1 MAGESPDRSE
11 QQKSSGAARSESD
24 PRLAVF
30 RDTAAAADAGTG
42 TATGTRGNPDTA
54 TAVFRTKPA
63 EAGEGERQDSREGL
77 GEGLGGSRNGSDGSH
92 GPERAEKA
100 PEAPEAASVPEE
112 PEESAEGARAA
123 EAAGPADE
131 AGTGTAP
138 EESDARLRAAVA
150 AWVGKGA
157 AGAKTAEQDE
167 KGEQDEQDEKD
178 EKADTVAVTGS
189 DDVTGSDTPEVVDEA
204 GDSGATS
211 ARATGDGSDESDG
224 PDEPVAADADAAG
237 AADEDDA
244 DEAPA
249 EGAAKPAASDDAEA
263 ADEGPGGN
271 ADEAED
277 EDEETD
283 GAADEAR
290 VPGAPEESP
299 AGAESVEAADAAE
312 ESPAGAES
320 VEAADAAETSE
331 SSEAAETSEA
341 AEDKRAIDQPTA
353 VFRTVR
359 PDRVDQPTTALKITP
374 PAAKPE
380 QKPQRKPE
388 AEPESAAERTS
399 QFVPLRRDEAP
410 PAPAVRKPETPAA
423 APGSAAA
430 PSLSGAERT
439 RQQPM
444 PPLPPLDLLAELT
457 NTPPPPETPVRTA
470 VRRVKIWTPLVVLLL
485 IVFAIVQAVRPLP
498 TPELRLTAQS
508 TYTFDGSKPS
518 LPWPNEGQG
527 YMAATGLGTV
537 DSFGEQK
544 AVPIGSVAKAMTA
557 YVVLKDHPL
566 KKGEAGPSITVDAKG
581 ESDGKLDA
589 AGESTLNTVKAGDK
603 LTEQEAL
610 SAIMIPSANNIARL
624 LARWDAG
631 SEEAFVKKMNDT
643 AKSLGMKN
651 TTYTD
656 PSGLNA
662 TTVSSAEDQVKLGQ
676 KLVEIPALMAIT
688 KLPSWTD
695 PSGKNWR
702 NYNTLVPY
710 NNALGIKTGSTSK
723 AGGNLLFAA
732 HKMVGDTDQLIVGAV
747 LGQHKSP
754 IIDTVNAV
762 SKDVMIA
769 TENLLKS
776 GKVVKK
782 GDVVGAVDD
791 GFGGTTPVVATED
804 VAAVGWPGLTVKLE
818 LTDDGKTPPHS
829 AAAGTHVGTLTVGE
843 GSSQVKVAVALQSD
857 VTDPSFGQKLTRIS

>member
-11 QQKSSGAARSESD
+11 QQKSSGTARSESD

-42 TATGTRGNPDTA
+42 TATGSRGNPDTA

-63 EAGEGERQDSREGL
+63 EAGEGEGQDSR
-77 GEGLGGSRNGSDGSH
+77 EGLGGSRNGSHGSH
-92 GPERAEKA
+92 GPERAEEA
-100 PEAPEAASVPEE
+100 PEAPEAASAPEE
-112 PEESAEGARAA
+112 PEESAEGDRAA
-123 EAAGPADE
+123 EPAGSADG

-150 AWVGKGA
+150 AWVGKGT
-157 AGAKTAEQDE
+157 AGAKTAEQA
-167 KGEQDEQDEKD
+167 EQDEND
-178 EKADTVAVTGS
+178 EKADAVAVTGS
-189 DDVTGSDTPEVVDEA
+189 DDVTGSDTPEVVDET

-211 ARATGDGSDESDG
+211 VGANGDG
-224 PDEPVAADADAAG
+224 PDEPVASDAADADAADT
-237 AADEDDA
+237 ADEDDA
-244 DEAPA
+244 DEADAADEEDADEARA
-249 EGAAKPAASDDAEA
+249 EGAEKPAASDDAEA
-263 ADEGPGGN
+263 ADEGPGEN
-271 ADEAED
+271 ADEAEV
-277 EDEETD
+277 EAEETD
-283 GAADEAR
+283 GATEDAQ
-290 VPGAPEESP
+290 VPDAPEESP
-299 AGAESVEAADAAE
+299 D
-312 ESPAGAES
+312 GAES

-331 SSEAAETSEA
+331 SSEGAETSEA

-374 PAAKPE
+374 PE

-388 AEPESAAERTS
+388 AEPEGAAERTS
-399 QFVPLRRDEAP
+399 QFVPLRRDEAR

-444 PPLPPLDLLAELT
+444 PPRPPLDLLAELT

-676 KLVEIPALMAIT
+676 KLVEIAALMAIT

-791 GFGGTTPVVATED
+791 GFGGTIPVVATED

-818 LTDDGKTPPHS
+818 LTDDGKTLLHG

-857 VTDPSFGQKLTRIS
+857 LTDPSFGQKLTRIS

>member
-11 QQKSSGAARSESD
+11 QQKSSGAARSERD

-30 RDTAAAADAGTG
+30 REAATAADAGT
-42 TATGTRGNPDTA
+42 ATGTGGNPDTA

-63 EAGEGERQDSREGL
+63 EAGEDEGQNSREGL
-77 GEGLGGSRNGSDGSH
+77 GRNLDGSRNGSR
-92 GPERAEKA
+92 GPEGAEKA
-100 PEAPEAASVPEE
+100 PEAPETASAPEE
-112 PEESAEGARAA
+112 PEESEEGARAA
-123 EAAGPADE
+123 ETAGSADG

-138 EESDARLRAAVA
+138 EQSDARLRAAVA
-150 AWVGKGA
+150 AWVGKGT

-167 KGEQDEQDEKD
+167 KSD
-178 EKADTVAVTGS
+178 AVAVTGS
-189 DDVTGSDTPEVVDEA
+189 DDVTGSDTPEAVDEA
-204 GDSGATS
+204 SDSGTASADATPV
-211 ARATGDGSDESDG
+211 E
-224 PDEPVAADADAAG
+224 PDEPVASDAVTADADADAS
-237 AADEDDA
+237 DEDDA
-244 DEAPA
+244 DEARG
-249 EGAAKPAASDDAEA
+249 EGAGKPAASDDAEA
-263 ADEGPGGN
+263 ADE
-271 ADEAED
+271 AEDEAE
-277 EDEETD
+277 ESD

-299 AGAESVEAADAAE
+299 EDAESVRTADAAE
-312 ESPAGAES
+312 
-320 VEAADAAETSE
+320 
-331 SSEAAETSEA
+331 SSEPGESAGPAEE
-341 AEDKRAIDQPTA
+341 KRAVDQPTA

-374 PAAKPE
+374 PASKPE
-380 QKPQRKPE
+380 QKPQQKPEQKPE
-388 AEPESAAERTS
+388 AEPGSAAERTS
-399 QFVPLRRDEAP
+399 QFVPLRRDEAR

-423 APGSAAA
+423 APASAAA

-444 PPLPPLDLLAELT
+444 PPRPPLDLLAELT

-485 IVFAIVQAVRPLP
+485 IVFAIVQAARPLP
-498 TPELRLTAQS
+498 TPELRLTAQP
-508 TYTFDGSKPS
+508 TYTFEGSKPS

-566 KKGEAGPSITVDAKG
+566 KKGQAGPSITVDAKG

-631 SEEAFVKKMNDT
+631 SEKAFVKKMNDT

-656 PSGLNA
+656 PSGLTA

-710 NNALGIKTGSTSK
+710 NGALGIKTGSTSK

-747 LGQHKSP
+747 LGQHKAP

-762 SKDVMIA
+762 SKGVMVA
-769 TENLLKS
+769 TEDLLKS

-818 LTDDGKTPPHS
+818 LTDDGKTLSHS

-857 VTDPSFGQKLTRIS
+857 LTDPSFGEKLTRIN

>member
-42 TATGTRGNPDTA
+42 TATGIRGNPDTA

-63 EAGEGERQDSREGL
+63 ESGEGERQDSREGL
-77 GEGLGGSRNGSDGSH
+77 GEVLDGSRNGSHGSH

-100 PEAPEAASVPEE
+100 PEAREAASEPEE
-112 PEESAEGARAA
+112 PEESEEGARAA
-123 EAAGPADE
+123 EAAGSADE

-150 AWVGKGA
+150 AWVGKGTA
-157 AGAKTAEQDE
+157 DAKAAEQDE
-167 KGEQDEQDEKD
+167 QS
-178 EKADTVAVTGS
+178 EKAEESDAVAVTGH
-189 DDVTGSDTPEVVDEA
+189 DDVTGSDTPEIVDEA
-204 GDSGATS
+204 GDSGTTS
-211 ARATGDGSDESDG
+211 AGETGDGSDGSAASN
-224 PDEPVAADADAAG
+224 AADAD

-244 DEAPA
+244 DEARA
-249 EGAAKPAASDDAEA
+249 EGAGKPAASDDAEA
-263 ADEGPGGN
+263 DDEGPGEN
-271 ADEAED
+271 AGEAED
-277 EDEETD
+277 EGDD

-290 VPGAPEESP
+290 VPGAPEES
-299 AGAESVEAADAAE
+299 SE
-312 ESPAGAES
+312 ESPEGAET
-320 VEAADAAETSE
+320 VEASE
-331 SSEAAETSEA
+331 ASEAAESSEP

-374 PAAKPE
+374 PASKPQE
-380 QKPQRKPE
+380 KPQQKPD
-388 AEPESAAERTS
+388 AEPGSAAERTS
-399 QFVPLRRDEAP
+399 RFVPLRRDEAP

-423 APGSAAA
+423 PPASAAA

-444 PPLPPLDLLAELT
+444 PPRPPLDLLAELT
-457 NTPPPPETPVRTA
+457 NTPAPPETPVRTA
-470 VRRVKIWTPLVVLLL
+470 VRRVKIWTPLVILLL

-498 TPELRLTAQS
+498 APELRLTAQS

-557 YVVLKDHPL
+557 YIVLKDHPL
-566 KKGEAGPSITVDAKG
+566 KKGQAGPSITVDAKA

-631 SEEAFVKKMNDT
+631 SEKAFVKKMNDT

-656 PSGLNA
+656 PSGLTA

-695 PSGKNWR
+695 PSGKEWR

-710 NNALGIKTGSTSK
+710 NGALGIKTGSTTK

-747 LGQHKSP
+747 LGQHKAP

-762 SKDVMIA
+762 SKDVMVA
-769 TENLLKS
+769 TEDLLKS
-776 GKVVKK
+776 GKVVRK
-782 GDVVGAVDD
+782 GDVVGALDD

-818 LTDDGKTPPHS
+818 LTDDGKTLPHE

-857 VTDPSFGQKLTRIS
+857 LTNPSFGRKLTRVS

>member
-1 MAGESPDRSE
+1 MAGESPDKSE
-11 QQKSSGAARSESD
+11 QQKSSGVARSERD
-24 PRLAVF
+24 PRLSVF
-30 RDTAAAADAGTG
+30 REPAAAAETGAGSG
-42 TATGTRGNPDTA
+42 TSGGLDTA

-63 EAGEGERQDSREGL
+63 EAGEDETPDSRQS
-77 GEGLGGSRNGSDGSH
+77 LGGSAGAR
-92 GPERAEKA
+92 GPEGADKAAEG
-100 PEAPEAASVPEE
+100 PEAADE
-112 PEESAEGARAA
+112 PEEAA
-123 EAAGPADE
+123 EAAE
-131 AGTGTAP
+131 AAQDAEAAEEAATGSAS
-138 EESDARLRAAVA
+138 EETDARLRAAVA

-157 AGAKTAEQDE
+157 AAEKAGQDE
-167 KGEQDEQDEKD
+167 ESES
-178 EKADTVAVTGS
+178 VTGS
-189 DDVTGSDTPEVVDEA
+189 DDVTEGDTPGHVDEA
-204 GDSGATS
+204 SDRGAT
-211 ARATGDGSDESDG
+211 ATDDGTTPADVDADVEERDEPDASRDAGAGSD
-224 PDEPVAADADAAG
+224 AADD
-237 AADEDDA
+237 DDA
-244 DEAPA
+244 DGDG
-249 EGAAKPAASDDAEA
+249 GAAAEKPAASDDAGDADAEEPGASDDAGDADAAADAGEA
-263 ADEGPGGN
+263 ADR
-271 ADEAED
+271 ADD
-277 EDEETD
+277 
-283 GAADEAR
+283 
-290 VPGAPEESP
+290 
-299 AGAESVEAADAAE
+299 
-312 ESPAGAES
+312 
-320 VEAADAAETSE
+320 AETPDGTPRAAKDTE
-331 SSEAAETSEA
+331 SSGP
-341 AEDKRAIDQPTA
+341 AEDKRGIDQPTA
-353 VFRTVR
+353 VFKTVR
-359 PDRVDQPTTALKITP
+359 PHPIDQPTTALKKITP
-374 PAAKPE
+374 PASKPA
-380 QKPQRKPE
+380 QKPGQKPGS
-388 AEPESAAERTS
+388 ASGSAAERTS
-399 QFVPLRRDEAP
+399 QFVPLRREEAR
-410 PAPAVRKPETPAA
+410 PAPAFRKPETPAA
-423 APGSAAA
+423 APAQADA

-444 PPLPPLDLLAELT
+444 PPRPPLDLLAELT

-485 IVFAIVQAVRPLP
+485 IAFAIVQAVRPLP
-498 TPELRLTAQS
+498 TPELRLTAKP
-508 TYTFDGSKPS
+508 TYTFEGSKPS

-557 YVVLKDHPL
+557 YIVLKDHPL

-710 NNALGIKTGSTSK
+710 NGALGIKTGSTSK

-776 GKVVKK
+776 GKVVRK
-782 GDVVGAVDD
+782 GDVVGMVDN

-804 VAAVGWPGLTVKLE
+804 VAAAGWPGLTVKLE
-818 LTDDGKTPPHS
+818 LSDDGKTLPHE
-829 AAAGTHVGTLTVGE
+829 APAGTHVGTLTVGE

-857 VTDPSFGQKLTRIS
+857 LTGPTFGEKLTRIN

>member
-42 TATGTRGNPDTA
+42 SATGTRGNPDTA

-77 GEGLGGSRNGSDGSH
+77 GEGLGGSRNGSHGSH

-100 PEAPEAASVPEE
+100 PEALEAASAPEE

-150 AWVGKGA
+150 AWVGKGT

-167 KGEQDEQDEKD
+167 RDEQD

-189 DDVTGSDTPEVVDEA
+189 DDATGSDTPEVVDEA
-204 GDSGATS
+204 GDSGTTS
-211 ARATGDGSDESDG
+211 AGATGNGSDG
-224 PDEPVAADADAAG
+224 PDEPVASDAADTDAADAADEDDADAAD

-244 DEAPA
+244 DEARA

-263 ADEGPGGN
+263 ADEGSGEN
-271 ADEAED
+271 ADEA

-299 AGAESVEAADAAE
+299 AA
-312 ESPAGAES
+312 AES

-331 SSEAAETSEA
+331 SS
-341 AEDKRAIDQPTA
+341 EDKRAIDQPTA

-374 PAAKPE
+374 PAVKPE

-388 AEPESAAERTS
+388 AEPEAAAERTS
-399 QFVPLRRDEAP
+399 QFVPLRRDEAR

-444 PPLPPLDLLAELT
+444 PPRPPLDLLAELT

-470 VRRVKIWTPLVVLLL
+470 VRRVKIWTPLAVLLL

-857 VTDPSFGQKLTRIS
+857 LTDPSFGQKLTRIS